1 MEAVTL
7 EREDFD
13 IRLGHL
19 YEPHAD
25 VEIYTENMNG
35 INTHWFSPRKRQERA
50 VAVYLHGG
58 GYIMGSIESHRN
70 MLTHFAATLEMRV
83 LFVEYR
89 LAPEFPYPSGIND
102 AVTVYEYL
110 LQQSHIDNIFLIGDS
125 AGGGLTVA
133 AVRRMLENSLQLP
146 KAVVLLSPWIYLEAE
161 NPSYKMNR
169 DSDPIISQERV
180 RKYAEMY
187 RGSRSIDE
195 ITHDD
200 FLLTSFPPVL
210 ILIGAGEVLLDDC
223 RNFHASISRVQPN
236 SILSIHNNALHVWP
250 LTDIH
255 SFNAKYALKEMKAF
269 LIGN

>member
-1 MEAVTL
+1 METVTL

-13 IRLGHL
+13 IRLGNL

-35 INTHWFSPRKRQERA
+35 ITTHWFLPRKRKDNA

-70 MLTHFAATLEMRV
+70 MLTHFAANLEMRV

-89 LAPEFPYPSGIND
+89 LAPEFPYPSGVND

-110 LQQSHIDNIFLIGDS
+110 LQQTHIEDIFLIGDS
-125 AGGGLTVA
+125 AGGGLAVA
-133 AVRRMLENSLQLP
+133 AVRTIQEKGLQLP
-146 KAVVLLSPWIYLEAE
+146 KAVVLLSPWIYLEADA
-161 NPSYKMNR
+161 PSYKMNR

-180 RKYAEMY
+180 KRYAEMY
-187 RGSRSIDE
+187 RGKQSIE
-195 ITHDD
+195 EVTHDD
-200 FLLTSFPPVL
+200 FSLTAFPPVL
-210 ILIGAGEVLLDDC
+210 ILVGAGEVLLDDC
-223 RNFHASISRVQPN
+223 RNFHASISSMQPN

-250 LTDIH
+250 LADIH
-255 SFNAKYALKEMKAF
+255 SFNAKYALSEMKA
-269 LIGN
+269 LLS